1 MKCDGNEIQVD
12 ILSSLIN
19 SFEKLFVIYSLHE
32 VEYIENHKHYIG
44 ILKQGAKSFYEGCY
58 QTAKLKYGL
67 KPFCMFWSSVNVK

>member
-12 ILSSLIN
+12 ILSNLIIVLKN
-19 SFEKLFVIYSLHE
+19 FLLFILYMKLNILKIS
-32 VEYIENHKHYIG
+32 KHYIG

-67 KPFCMFWSSVNVK
+67 KPLCMFWRSVNVK